1 VLSRYSSEEKERKE
15 ESEKEEEKEMI
26 QIAVATK
33 AAALGAE
40 AVAIICLGTV
50 LIVAKEK
57 GYDIP
62 EELLKDMRRWFEY
75 EA

>member
-1 VLSRYSSEEKERKE
+1 
-15 ESEKEEEKEMI
+15 MI